1 MPINLKVVVPML
13 YSFSGKASG
22 DVHAEFSTVESS
34 AGYLNTNLASWEWSA
49 SHLLPT
55 VHLLAGDRPM
65 EVSLLLLLL
74 FFWRENYKI
83 TLHFILSLT
92 LHLISHFVPNPWFL
106 LEKPPSAHVVNQLSV
121 LS

>member
-34 AGYLNTNLASWEWSA
+34 TGYLNTNLASWEWSA

-65 EVSLLLLLL
+65 EVSLLLILL
-74 FFWRENYKI
+74 FFWEGKLQNNLTFHFKFDIASHKSFCTKSLVFVGKI
-83 TLHFILSLT
+83 TQCSC
-92 LHLISHFVPNPWFL
+92 S
-106 LEKPPSAHVVNQLSV
+106 
-121 LS
+121 

>member
-1 MPINLKVVVPML
+1 VPVNLKVVVPML
-13 YSFSGKASG
+13 YSFRGKASG

-34 AGYLNTNLASWEWSA
+34 TGYLNTNLASWEWSA

-74 FFWRENYKI
+74 FWEGKLQNNLTF
-83 TLHFILSLT
+83 HFKFDIASHKSFCTKSLV
-92 LHLISHFVPNPWFL
+92 FVG
-106 LEKPPSAHVVNQLSV
+106 KTTQCSCS
-121 LS
+121 